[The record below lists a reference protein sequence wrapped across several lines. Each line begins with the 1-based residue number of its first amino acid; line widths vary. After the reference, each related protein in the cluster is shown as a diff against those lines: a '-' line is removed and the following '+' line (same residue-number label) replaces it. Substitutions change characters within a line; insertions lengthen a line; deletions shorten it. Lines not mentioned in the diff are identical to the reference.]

1 MAQCSLQRQAG
12 NENQCYLS
20 SGHSPKPVGK
30 VQARNFDP
38 NTFGYFRFS
47 GQGALGRKLRF
58 QIFKERV
65 PSHMVTIGLL
75 ARRANRRRIF
85 PVMIGQ
91 SPLSVLR
98 MSKHHQ
104 MTSNSIKEPEG
115 KE

>member
-1 MAQCSLQRQAG
+1 
-12 NENQCYLS
+12 
-20 SGHSPKPVGK
+20 
-30 VQARNFDP
+30 
-38 NTFGYFRFS
+38 
-47 GQGALGRKLRF
+47 
-58 QIFKERV
+58 
-65 PSHMVTIGLL
+65 MVTIGLL